1 MSFGFTCT
9 CTEEVLVEA
18 CQYYCLEEK
27 HWRQQ
32 FPASDYMQLMADP
45 SVQAERRGFQLAL
58 AINRYL
64 KGLCH
69 ILLIGSFQKSV
80 MVKNLGLGA

>member
-45 SVQAERRGFQLAL
+45 S
-58 AINRYL
+58 I
-64 KGLCH
+64 
-69 ILLIGSFQKSV
+69 
-80 MVKNLGLGA
+80 

>member
-1 MSFGFTCT
+1 MQHLSSKLRPDLWCLYISAQFYLEPEKAVSAVLEEERKGHMSFGFTCT

-45 SVQAERRGFQLAL
+45 SV
-58 AINRYL
+58 
-64 KGLCH
+64 
-69 ILLIGSFQKSV
+69 
-80 MVKNLGLGA
+80 